1 MKYQICDL
9 AHVNLPT
16 HPHDLLFSHTTL
28 LISCYCTHTHI
39 PSPFSMPMVHKTSCC
54 RKRKLN
60 FFKGHPVQLKL
71 IFKCFI
77 QCITKKLGY

>member
-1 MKYQICDL
+1 MKYHICDL

-16 HPHDLLFSHTTL
+16 HTTYFSPIQPFSSL
-28 LISCYCTHTHI
+28 VIAHTHI